1 MFLLQLLPTSM
12 LIYFVN
18 LIFYTGVVCTVLGFV
33 LRFKFFEQWRL
44 ILQVIGVIAL
54 GAGLYMKGGYEVE
67 MEWRARA
74 AELQAKVDAAEAKS
88 KEVNTVIQEKV
99 VEKIKVRKE
108 TTTKTITVFKETAG
122 KQLDQE
128 CKFNKETIDTLNAA
142 AANKPLVLTIPL
154 DLNK

>member
-54 GAGLYMKGGYEVE
+54 GAGLYMKGGYSVE
-67 MEWRARA
+67 MEWRDRVTK
-74 AELQAKVDAAEAKS
+74 LQAKVDIAEAKS
-88 KEVNTVIQEKV
+88 KETNTVIQERV
-99 VEKIKVRKE
+99 VTKIKRVKE
-108 TTTKTITVFKETAG
+108 VQVKNREVIKQVEHIINAECTVPKEA
-122 KQLDQE
+122 
-128 CKFNKETIDTLNAA
+128 IDILNAA
-142 AANKPLVLTIPL
+142 ARNEEAVVTKGLAQ
-154 DLNK
+154 

>member
-18 LIFYTGVVCTVLGFV
+18 LIFYTGIVCTVLGFV

-67 MEWRARA
+67 MQWRDRV
-74 AELQAKVDAAEAKS
+74 AEMEAKVAAAEAKS
-88 KEVNTVIQEKV
+88 KETNTVIQERVVTKIKRV
-99 VEKIKVRKE
+99 KEVQVKNREVIKQVEKIINAECTVPKE
-108 TTTKTITVFKETAG
+108 A
-122 KQLDQE
+122 
-128 CKFNKETIDTLNAA
+128 IDILNAA
-142 AANKPLVLTIPL
+142 ARNEEAVITKALAQ
-154 DLNK
+154 